1 MQNCSPEEVR
11 SFLEKIEQ
19 LPAPF
24 FKRLI
29 EASNVGIIIAD
40 ASLSDLPIAYVNP
53 AFERMTGYRRHE
65 VIGRNC
71 RFLQRGDRDQPGIAL
86 IRHCLKEGEICTAL
100 LRNYRK
106 DGSLFWC
113 RIHLFPV
120 RENGSAPTHFV
131 AILQDVTEVVAAQ
144 QEAEQARE
152 RLSTVLESISDGCIS
167 LDREWRFTYINAR
180 GAAWIDRRPED
191 LIGKSMW
198 DEFPEAVG
206 GPFYQAY
213 MKAMEEQELAT
224 CENFYA
230 PLGIWLELRVYPSRE
245 GVTAFFV
252 DVTERKE
259 AETRLLHMATHDSL
273 TGLHNRLSCLR
284 ALDQALAR
292 SVEEH
297 RPVAVLFIDL
307 DHFKEVNDAH
317 GHRVGDQALQ
327 EIGRRL
333 GSLAGSGITV
343 ARISGDEFVFVLEG
357 VDTEGARSVAVA
369 VLQQLALPI
378 AVENHHVAV
387 GASIGIAIGNGSEY
401 TADELLN
408 NADAA
413 MYEAKDNGRHT
424 YAVFSPRAS
433 LLIKQRLALRQD
445 VFSALE
451 RRQFVLF
458 YQPQVSA
465 INGAVVGAEALLRWE
480 HPRLGLLAPDLFL
493 PMLDGSPAISAVG
506 AWVCEE
512 ACRQAREWE
521 LLGYRLRMAV
531 NVSPRQLTDEN
542 LPPLLKNLVDRY
554 DLDPECIKLEV
565 TESMLMQDID
575 KAAAVL
581 SSLQDDGFRIALD
594 DFGTGYSN
602 LSYLRQLPIT
612 AIKIDRSF
620 VREIGQDQRCLDIVN
635 GVIAFAKSLKLDVIC
650 EGIETELQK
659 EAIRSTG
666 CDVLQGYLIGK
677 PMRAGDFRALLL
689 SQTVEPRQADPGC
702 HQQGSHPER

>member
-11 SFLEKIEQ
+11 SLLDKIEQ
-19 LPAPF
+19 LPVPF

-29 EASNVGIIIAD
+29 EESNTGIIISD
-40 ASLSDLPIAYVNP
+40 ASLPDNPIAYVNP
-53 AFERMTGYRRHE
+53 AFERMTGYALYE
-65 VIGRNC
+65 VVGRNC
-71 RFLQRGDRDQPGIAL
+71 RFLQRGDRDQPEIAR
-86 IRHCLKEGEICTAL
+86 IRHAVEHAEICTAL

-106 DGSLFWC
+106 DGSQFWS

-120 RENGSAPTHFV
+120 RENGAAPPHFV
-131 AILQDVTEVVAAQ
+131 AFLQDVTEVVEAQ
-144 QEAEQARE
+144 QAAVQARE
-152 RLSTVLESISDGCIS
+152 RLSTVLESISDGCVS
-167 LDREWRFTYINAR
+167 LDREWRFTYVNAR
-180 GAAWIDRRPED
+180 GAAWIERAPED
-191 LIGKSMW
+191 LIGKNMW

-206 GPFYQAY
+206 GPFYDAY
-213 MKAMEEQELAT
+213 RHAMHEREFAR

-245 GVTAFFV
+245 GVTAFFA

-259 AETRLLHMATHDSL
+259 AETRLMHMATHDSL

-284 ALDQALAR
+284 ALDEALAR
-292 SVEEH
+292 SVEDG
-297 RPVAVLFIDL
+297 RPVGVLFVDL

-317 GHRVGDQALQ
+317 GHRAGDTALQ

-333 GSLAGSGITV
+333 GSLAGAGITV
-343 ARISGDEFVFVLEG
+343 ARISGDEFVVVLEG
-357 VDTEGARSVAVA
+357 MDVNDARGVATA
-369 VLQQLALPI
+369 VLQHLATPI
-378 AVENHHVAV
+378 AVDGHYVTV
-387 GASIGIAIGNGSEY
+387 GGSIGIAIGNGRDYS
-401 TADELLN
+401 ADELLN

-424 YAVFSPRAS
+424 YAVFSTTARH
-433 LLIKQRLALRQD
+433 LLKQRLELRQD

-465 INGAVVGAEALLRWE
+465 ANGAVVGAEALLRWE

-493 PMLDGSPAISAVG
+493 PMLEGSPAITAVG

-542 LPPLLKNLVDRY
+542 LPPLLTNLVTHY
-554 DLDPECIKLEV
+554 ELDPECIKLEV

-575 KAAAVL
+575 KAASVL
-581 SSLQDDGFRIALD
+581 RLLQRDGFRIALD

-602 LSYLRQLPIT
+602 LSYLRTLPIT

-620 VREIGQDQRCLDIVN
+620 VREIEQDRRCLDIVN

-650 EGIETELQK
+650 EGIETEVQK

-677 PMRAGDFRALLL
+677 PMRAEDFRALLL
-689 SQTVEPRQADPGC
+689 AQTAEPNQTDPGC
-702 HQQGSHPER
+702 QS